1 MERFCPGPNII
12 EYEELTPPMY
22 DVVELVSQTVIRPN
36 VSLVAAYR
44 VRDQHQA
51 AMLRAGR
58 TLTRK
63 RYSVRLS
70 TEPKKAA

>member
-1 MERFCPGPNII
+1 
-12 EYEELTPPMY
+12 MY

-51 AMLRAGR
+51 AM
-58 TLTRK
+58 
-63 RYSVRLS
+63 
-70 TEPKKAA
+70 